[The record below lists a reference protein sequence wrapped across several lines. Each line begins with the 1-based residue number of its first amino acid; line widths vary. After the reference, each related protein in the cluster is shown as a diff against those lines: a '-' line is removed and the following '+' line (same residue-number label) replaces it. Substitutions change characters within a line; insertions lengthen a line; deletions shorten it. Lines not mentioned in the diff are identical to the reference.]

1 MPSVD
6 FDEVAKFISLPDD
19 ARVLLER
26 PERELRITMSLRLD
40 AELVQTDVYVVYY
53 NTARGPAKGGIR
65 FWPTVTMDHTI
76 ELAEKMVWKTA
87 LVGVP
92 FGGGKSGV
100 ALDPSKFTRMQ
111 KTAILKEYVHVLR
124 ADLMSGVYV
133 PAPDMGTS
141 GADMAVIF
149 GETHLPESVTGK
161 PPRVGG
167 LPGRLEATGRG
178 LSACIHAG
186 VQKFLD
192 RQLDGLSVGIQGFGN
207 VGSWC
212 ARFVAEM
219 GAKVVAVS
227 DISGAIAADT
237 GLDIP
242 KLAEWADRGNLLK
255 DFPDYDHITNQELLA
270 MKVDVLVPAATEDVL
285 TGENAAA
292 VSARMIVEGANG
304 PTTAEADAVF
314 ADRGIPVLPDI
325 LANSG
330 GVIAS
335 YVEWRQAKSG
345 ALTSRDE
352 TFGTLDQLVLA
363 AFDRVTEFAESKK
376 TTPRV
381 AARCLSVEEVI
392 HTMADRGWI

>member
-6 FDEVAKFISLPDD
+6 FDEVSRYVTVPDD
-19 ARVLLER
+19 ARELLEK

-40 AELVQTDVYVVYY
+40 AELLQTDVYVVYY

-65 FWPTVTMDHTI
+65 FWPTVTMAHTA

-100 ALDPSKFTRMQ
+100 ALDPGKFTRMQ

-124 ADLMSGVYV
+124 PDLMSGMYV

-149 GETHLPESVTGK
+149 GETHLPESEAGK
-161 PPRVGG
+161 PLRVGG

-178 LSACIHAG
+178 LSACVDAAAK
-186 VQKFLD
+186 KFLKKD
-192 RQLDGLSVGIQGFGN
+192 LRGLAVAVQGFGN

-212 ARFVAEM
+212 AHFVDGF
-219 GAKVVAVS
+219 GARVVAVS
-227 DISGAIAADT
+227 DISGGVHADS
-237 GLDIP
+237 GLDVH
-242 KLAEWADRGNLLK
+242 KLAEWAGQGKLLR
-255 DFPDYDHITNQELLA
+255 DYPEYDKVTNEELLTT
-270 MKVDVLVPAATEDVL
+270 KVDILVPAATEEVL
-285 TGENAAA
+285 TAENAAA
-292 VSARMIVEGANG
+292 VGAGMIVEGANG
-304 PTTAEADAVF
+304 PTTAGADAVF
-314 ADRGIPVLPDI
+314 EERGIPVVPDI

-345 ALTSRDE
+345 ALTGREE
-352 TFGTLDQLVLA
+352 TFATVDELVLA
-363 AFDRVTEFAESKK
+363 AFERVTEFAESRN

-381 AARCLSVEEVI
+381 AARCLAVQEVVE
-392 HTMADRGWI
+392 TMLDRGWI